1 MHSHRRPL
9 AFLSGFALYVGGLAA
24 AVAATSTPLN
34 WLLIGR
40 TDGLA
45 VTLRLLGLALPSLIL
60 SVAWTY
66 LSLRTRQ
73 RSRRRSWLW
82 YCIGMGLA
90 MVITFTAGF
99 FTLAELD
106 STKVWSAFTLMTSA
120 RMPPFWG
127 LQNSLAIVAGAWLG
141 YRLLPARTTSDRSQ
155 GGPTANGADAA
166 ARPAVRGQED
176 PGLSRLD

>member
-1 MHSHRRPL
+1 MHSHRRAL

-45 VTLRLLGLALPSLIL
+45 VTLRLLGLALPSLL
-60 SVAWTY
+60 LAVAWTY
-66 LSLRTRQ
+66 FSLRMRQ
-73 RSRRRSWLW
+73 RSRRSSWLW
-82 YCIGMGLA
+82 YRIGMGLA

-99 FTLAELD
+99 FALAELD
-106 STKVWSAFTLMTSA
+106 STKVWSAFTLLTSA

-127 LQNSLAIVAGAWLG
+127 LQNSLAIVTGAWLG
-141 YRLLPARTTSDRSQ
+141 HRLLPARSAPDHSQ
-155 GGPTANGADAA
+155 GGANAYAA
-166 ARPAVRGQED
+166 HAAGRD